1 VNIGVLDRSGADRGA
16 ARAVSGA
23 LARRARYL
31 KWRYRERFPRALAED
46 DMPMSIDTSD
56 PSSTLLIA
64 FGGMRGRIGMPP
76 FEFLKLTGE
85 IPVKR
90 VFVRDLRQAWYHA
103 GLPPSGRGLLDVA
116 DELRALIAAQKVTR
130 LVVTGNS
137 AGGYAALLFGRLLG
151 ADVVLSFAP
160 QTILDLGELHAMG
173 DHRWDERLG
182 EVTAAGTL
190 DPDWIDL
197 RSALPKLGSP
207 ATTCKVFFDT
217 TLAQDRVHAERLEG
231 IEGLRLYRF
240 GRGSHHLV
248 RSLRDCGALARLLR
262 EAVSPGAAAEARAP
276 AKAAAEP
283 GTV

>member
-1 VNIGVLDRSGADRGA
+1 M
-16 ARAVSGA
+16 SGA

-31 KWRYRERFPRALAED
+31 KWRYRERFPRALAD
-46 DMPMSIDTSD
+46 DDVPMSIDMSD

-103 GLPPSGRGLLDVA
+103 GLPPNGRGLLSVA
-116 DELRALIAAQKVTR
+116 EELRGVMAGENVTR
-130 LVVTGNS
+130 LVVAGNS
-137 AGGYAALLFGRLLG
+137 AGGYAALIFGRLLG

-160 QTILDLGELHAMG
+160 QTILDLGELHAMD

-190 DPDWIDL
+190 DPAWIDL
-197 RSALPKLGSP
+197 RSAL
-207 ATTCKVFFDT
+207 
-217 TLAQDRVHAERLEG
+217 
-231 IEGLRLYRF
+231 
-240 GRGSHHLV
+240 
-248 RSLRDCGALARLLR
+248 
-262 EAVSPGAAAEARAP
+262 AEARRTRDDEQGLLRHDARSRPSARRAP
-276 AKAAAEP
+276 RRESRVCACTASVAARITSCARCATAERWR
-283 GTV
+283 GCCARR

>member
-1 VNIGVLDRSGADRGA
+1 M
-16 ARAVSGA
+16 SGA

-31 KWRYRERFPRALAED
+31 KWRYRERFPRALAD
-46 DMPMSIDTSD
+46 DDVPMSIDMSD

-103 GLPPSGRGLLDVA
+103 GLPPNGRGLLSVA
-116 DELRALIAAQKVTR
+116 EELRGVMAGENVTR

-137 AGGYAALLFGRLLG
+137 AGGYAALIFGRLLG

-160 QTILDLGELHAMG
+160 QTILDLGELHAMD

-190 DPDWIDL
+190 DPAWIDL
-197 RSALPKLGSP
+197 RSALPKLAAP
-207 ATTCKVFFDT
+207 ATTSKVFFDT
-217 TLAQDRVHAERLEG
+217 TLAQDRLHAERLEG
-231 IEGLRLYRF
+231 VEGLRLYRF

-262 EAVSPGAAAEARAP
+262 EAVSPGAGAPVAGAAR
-276 AKAAAEP
+276 EP
-283 GTV
+283 GDS